1 MLEHTPTALT
11 NCCAVLGNVA
21 MQRLICVERSRKSS
35 QTRHSVDTNVLLTF
49 PPGALPPPPAASFSP
64 VSLSP
69 PATDKYTLHLPF
81 SLSLSLLLQKARNT
95 HYIVHSLSLF
105 SCNRQQVHLSPPP
118 QPPHPPP
125 ATSKKYTLH
134 FPLAL
139 SLLLQQ
145 PTSTRCIFLCQSFC
159 PCDTQQVHITF
170 PLGSASPPATD
181 NEYTLHLPF
190 FLSSCRNRQQ
200 VHIRSS
206 LLSLL
211 LQQATSTHYIFPPFS
226 PLATGNMYTLHLP
239 YFLPSCN
246 RQQVHMTSS
255 LVSVSPSATTE
266 QH

>member
-1 MLEHTPTALT
+1 MPRARAHPDCVDELL
-11 NCCAVLGNVA
+11 CCAGKCGHATVNMCGTEQKVIA
-21 MQRLICVERSRKSS
+21 DTPQCGHKRVTHFSTRSSPSSTCCIIFSRLSLSS
-35 QTRHSVDTNVLLTF
+35 CNRQVHITSSLLS
-49 PPGALPPPPAASFSP
+49 L
-64 VSLSP
+64 SLSP
-69 PATDKYTLHLPF
+69 SAKGKKYTLHCPF
-81 SLSLSLLLQKARNT
+81 SVSLLLQQAT
-95 HYIVHSLSLF
+95 GASL
-105 SCNRQQVHLSPPP
+105 PPP
-118 QPPHPPP
+118 PPHPPP

-211 LQQATSTHYIFPPFS
+211 LQQATCTHYIFPTFS
-226 PLATGNMYTLHLP
+226 PLATGNKYT
-239 YFLPSCN
+239 
-246 RQQVHMTSS
+246 
-255 LVSVSPSATTE
+255 
-266 QH
+266 